1 MNKALFAAGLLALS
15 LPAMAQNPELAQ
27 KVEGCSIKA
36 WKTATTASLTKM
48 AKITR
53 EDARKV
59 AMDTITNPDK
69 KVTEA
74 KLESEDGCLVYSID
88 VLAAGDKTEFMVD
101 AGNGKILRQRNA
113 TKVSTTGTRIKEAVL
128 PSKQ

>member
-1 MNKALFAAGLLALS
+1 MNKTIFAAAMLAFS

-36 WKTATTASLTKM
+36 WKMATTAELNKM
-48 AKITR
+48 AKITK

-59 AMDTITNPDK
+59 AMDKIATAGK

-88 VLAAGDKTEFMVD
+88 VLASGDKTEFMID
-101 AGNGKILRQRNA
+101 AGDGKILRQRNA
-113 TKVSTTGTRIKEAVL
+113 TQISTTGTRIKEAVL